1 MRKGEKRKQQKALK
15 RRSEAKK
22 ARKRAHAQWLVPP
35 LQLLQARSY
44 PLEGCWVQ
52 EDWRENGLAVVVA
65 RRQPNGCIVFGNYLV
80 DYYCLGLKSTYCNV
94 DILPDRF
101 HRELLPKMISS
112 AGRPQSISAGLAHE
126 LIYGAIEYAAQFGFR
141 PERDY
146 RLSRYVLDPP
156 EMHPRTGKVEF
167 GKEGKPFFVNGP
179 HDDVDA
185 VVSQLLR
192 TAGEGNF
199 DYLVGIDPGELVLD
213 E

>member
-1 MRKGEKRKQQKALK
+1 MRKGEKRKQQKA
-15 RRSEAKK
+15 
-22 ARKRAHAQWLVPP
+22 RKRTHAQWLMPP

-52 EDWRENGLAVVVA
+52 EDWRESGLAVVVVA
-65 RRQPNGCIVFGNYLV
+65 RRQPNGRIVFGNYLV
-80 DYYCLGLKSTYCNV
+80 DYYCLGLKSTYCNF
-94 DILPDRF
+94 DIPPERF
-101 HRELLPKMISS
+101 YRELLPQMISF

-141 PERDY
+141 PDRDY
-146 RLSRYVLDPP
+146 RLSQYVLDPP

-167 GKEGKPFFVNGP
+167 GKEGKPFFISGP
-179 HDDVDA
+179 HDDAKA

-199 DYLVGIDPGELVLD
+199 DYLVVIDPDELVLD